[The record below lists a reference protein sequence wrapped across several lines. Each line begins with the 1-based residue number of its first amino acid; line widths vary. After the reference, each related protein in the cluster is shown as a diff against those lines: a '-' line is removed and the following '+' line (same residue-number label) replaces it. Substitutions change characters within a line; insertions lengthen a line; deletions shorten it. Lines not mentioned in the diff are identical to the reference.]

1 MTAWVWI
8 LIKMLPHLNWLF
20 SSNISNFRENPFS
33 GSALKLVFFKAS
45 QHFSLYENGHFCIF
59 YLFSSTLH
67 SSFDGK
73 HFIVDKKKYIFE
85 FTKQPT
91 LNIAY
96 SLPRTCKW
104 PFFWPQTRPKQTFW
118 SLIVNNTNQGQ
129 ILPPKICPTNCQP
142 IFFLTQCNPNNRHP
156 NHWLNNFLPNKL
168 QPNDNSIIK
177 LQIPNKGDKYRWI

>member
-1 MTAWVWI
+1 
-8 LIKMLPHLNWLF
+8 MLPHLNWLF

-33 GSALKLVFFKAS
+33 GSDLKLVFFKAS

-96 SLPRTCKW
+96 SLPMNPNFQKW
-104 PFFWPQTRPKQTFW
+104 PNVR
-118 SLIVNNTNQGQ
+118 
-129 ILPPKICPTNCQP
+129 LPVHCGVVGLSARSIYS
-142 IFFLTQCNPNNRHP
+142 TQVSKAGDFVTHLSWWIPSEWISRE
-156 NHWLNNFLPNKL
+156 LG
-168 QPNDNSIIK
+168 II
-177 LQIPNKGDKYRWI
+177 QVT

>member
-96 SLPRTCKW
+96 SLPMNPNFQKW
-104 PFFWPQTRPKQTFW
+104 PNVRLPVHCAVIPIYIGLVVLEKLLFWFQLHTCHGCLPKV
-118 SLIVNNTNQGQ
+118 VN
-129 ILPPKICPTNCQP
+129 CDH
-142 IFFLTQCNPNNRHP
+142 F
-156 NHWLNNFLPNKL
+156 
-168 QPNDNSIIK
+168 
-177 LQIPNKGDKYRWI
+177 

>member
-45 QHFSLYENGHFCIF
+45 QHFSLYENGHFYIF

-96 SLPRTCKW
+96 SLPMNPNFQKW
-104 PFFWPQTRPKQTFW
+104 PNVRLPVHCWWGQTTVTSSTCCLKEF
-118 SLIVNNTNQGQ
+118 IFIG
-129 ILPPKICPTNCQP
+129 ICC
-142 IFFLTQCNPNNRHP
+142 IFM
-156 NHWLNNFLPNKL
+156 LPNL
-168 QPNDNSIIK
+168 RLILS
-177 LQIPNKGDKYRWI
+177 L

>member
-59 YLFSSTLH
+59 SLFSSTLH
-67 SSFDGK
+67 SSFKGK
-73 HFIVDKKKYIFE
+73 HFIVDKKKYVFE

-91 LNIAY
+91 FNIAY
-96 SLPRTCKW
+96 SLPMNPNFQKW
-104 PFFWPQTRPKQTFW
+104 PNVRLPVHCELIKEYQNQFW
-118 SLIVNNTNQGQ
+118 SWKYAPHTHLNFVLKG
-129 ILPPKICPTNCQP
+129 
-142 IFFLTQCNPNNRHP
+142 TQNIG
-156 NHWLNNFLPNKL
+156 KK
-168 QPNDNSIIK
+168 D
-177 LQIPNKGDKYRWI
+177 WIWRTLSTLWCLH

>member
-96 SLPRTCKW
+96 SLPMNPNFQKW
-104 PFFWPQTRPKQTFW
+104 PNVRLPVHCVLCLSVCDWKKFVSLKMIELCHGKSELKELRKMKVRFF
-118 SLIVNNTNQGQ
+118 V
-129 ILPPKICPTNCQP
+129 
-142 IFFLTQCNPNNRHP
+142 
-156 NHWLNNFLPNKL
+156 
-168 QPNDNSIIK
+168 
-177 LQIPNKGDKYRWI
+177 

>member
-33 GSALKLVFFKAS
+33 GSALKLVFLKAS

-96 SLPRTCKW
+96 SLTMNPNFQKW
-104 PFFWPQTRPKQTFW
+104 PNVRLPVHCGQWGP
-118 SLIVNNTNQGQ
+118 QGQ
-129 ILPPKICPTNCQP
+129 ITSCVCRALPGT
-142 IFFLTQCNPNNRHP
+142 TADPNMC
-156 NHWLNNFLPNKL
+156 KA
-168 QPNDNSIIK
+168 
-177 LQIPNKGDKYRWI
+177 RWSRGMILA

>member
-96 SLPRTCKW
+96 SLPMNPNFQKW
-104 PFFWPQTRPKQTFW
+104 PNVRLPVHCVVCTLLNPFGFKSYVQFA
-118 SLIVNNTNQGQ
+118 IQ
-129 ILPPKICPTNCQP
+129 ITH
-142 IFFLTQCNPNNRHP
+142 F
-156 NHWLNNFLPNKL
+156 
-168 QPNDNSIIK
+168 
-177 LQIPNKGDKYRWI
+177 